1 MGGIFDL
8 LDAALSA
15 GLNTDVDTYN
25 DIINN
30 YCTYWEAKFI
40 ILVFTTNREDKFDTA
55 REIFNSQLSK
65 KLNSTN

>member
-8 LDAALSA
+8 LDAALA
-15 GLNTDVDTYN
+15 AELNTDIQTYN

-40 ILVFTTNREDKFDTA
+40 IFAFMSNREDKFNTA
-55 REIFNSQLSK
+55 RQIFNSHLTKRSF
-65 KLNSTN
+65 NPN